1 MITIDTWKGLVT
13 NASPYS
19 IPPGAAV
26 TQVNL
31 QVLTPGRLVSRP
43 GTVAVSFTTH
53 TAVAVPIIKIF
64 RYPNITENIVYQNL
78 SGQILVARGPS

>member
-1 MITIDTWKGLVT
+1 MITVDSWKGLVT

-31 QVLTPGRLVSRP
+31 QVLTPGRLMCRP

-53 TAVAVPIIKIF
+53 TAGAVPVIKIF
-64 RYPNITENIVYQNL
+64 RYPSATENIVYQNL
-78 SGQILVARGPS
+78 SGKILVARGPS